1 MVAAGSQKDGITVIF
16 VSLESK
22 ASSGCVSSLCC
33 PWNRPGQLH
42 PQTVQQLLAL
52 DFSLRCLPLVL
63 QEKALRGFVLDCVSQ
78 GPAFVSHGPSL
89 LALV

>member
-1 MVAAGSQKDGITVIF
+1 MVAAGSQKDGDHSHF
-16 VSLESK
+16 CFSPLESK

-63 QEKALRGFVLDCVSQ
+63 QEKALRGFVLQ